1 MGHESSIDR
10 RAIASPE
17 GWPCVHPELRG
28 RDRMA
33 ITFDPETRLD
43 HMADYLGRF
52 HLNLTFEEGR
62 VQLLRLRLTG
72 YKLAAEIGDGE
83 ARARVDEMIKKGYE
97 NLGEHWKRNVEDP
110 YDDPCRA
117 QYDLLAELR
126 SYVYRDLSE
135 PFMAFI
141 RSEFKKIFVPT
152 LRLMTELCRS
162 KNKYTW
168 DQVKV
173 QLQEIMTE
181 IKVDVEWEVCDA
193 YMEQYLEKVSGV
205 LKIGPREE
213 TGTG

>member
-1 MGHESSIDR
+1 L
-10 RAIASPE
+10 A
-17 GWPCVHPELRG
+17 V
-28 RDRMA
+28 
-33 ITFDPETRLD
+33 TFDPETRLST
-43 HMADYLGRF
+43 MADYLGRF
-52 HLNLTFEEGR
+52 HLNLTFEEGM

-97 NLGEHWKRNVEDP
+97 SLGERWELEAIDP

-152 LRLMTELCRS
+152 LRLLTELCRS
-162 KNKYTW
+162 PNKYTW

-173 QLQEIMTE
+173 QLQEIMAE
-181 IKVDVEWEVCDA
+181 IEVDVEWEVCDA
-193 YMEQYLEKVSGV
+193 YMERYLAKVSGV
-205 LKIGPREE
+205 LEIGSGEV
-213 TGTG
+213 TG